1 MTNDGLKERVLG
13 LLRDTAPLLDITV
26 ADYFSEVGDLKRDQ
40 LTVVSEKGKM
50 TLHELLVWITGDD
63 SDDMQSFNDFAVLAE
78 IARLPMNHL
87 DSLYHFYEAQDP

>member
-50 TLHELLVWITGDD
+50 TLHELLVCITGDD
-63 SDDMQSFNDFAVLAE
+63 SYDMLSFNDFAVLAE
-78 IARLPMNHL
+78 IARLQMNHL
-87 DSLYHFYEAQDP
+87 DSL